1 MLTKKMIHNCIKN
14 INGAIEHTEQKD
26 SSTNYSERSKRGYML
41 LLNGNEL
48 TEKFSIGELA
58 EFLDVT
64 YDAISKLRQKR
75 ITTLSKKGYS
85 VEKIALDGTIIKN
98 NH

>member
-1 MLTKKMIHNCIKN
+1 MLTSKLLKDFDKILAY
-14 INGAIEHTEQKD
+14 AIEHTEQKD

-58 EFLDVT
+58 EFLDVS